1 MKTQGKLKVRGKAGY
16 PSHGIV
22 DEQGKTVFTIYNTQE
37 RSAEERN
44 DNAEFAVRAW
54 NNHDKLV
61 DSLRYAVMAFQAMGA
76 PDAVVS
82 KLKDALQ
89 EATS

>member
-37 RSAEERN
+37 RSVEERN

-54 NNHDKLV
+54 NNYDRLV
-61 DSLRYAVMAFQAMGA
+61 DSLRDAVMALQAMGA
-76 PDAVVS
+76 PDSVVL
-82 KLKDALQ
+82 KLKGTLY
-89 EATS
+89 ECNT